1 MPTET
6 DSNVY
11 IDCIGMRGGACKRRF
26 NRSKNN
32 KVKFQHEQ
40 ANLKQGYFNQFF
52 NKCKYIYK
60 HSTLLLFYHV
70 FFI

>member
-40 ANLKQGYFNQFF
+40 ANLKQ
-52 NKCKYIYK
+52 
-60 HSTLLLFYHV
+60 
-70 FFI
+70 